1 MASSSSSA
9 MKLSVMVGI
18 VVTMMAVVAVAES
31 RPHHGGN
38 LMSIVGYAPEDLENH
53 DRLIKLFEE
62 WVSKYR
68 KAYASFEEKLH
79 RFEVFKDN
87 LKHIDEINKQVTSYW
102 LGLNAFADLTH
113 DEFKTSYLGLHP
125 PPQQPR
131 RRSSSNSFDGEVPK
145 SKGYIRMKRGT
156 GKPEGLCG
164 INKMASYPTKD
175 PQ

>member
-1 MASSSSSA
+1 MAASSSA
-9 MKLSVMVGI
+9 RMKLSVLVGI
-18 VVTMMAVVAVAES
+18 VTMLAVVTVAES
-31 RPHHGGN
+31 RPHHGGD

-87 LKHIDEINKQVTSYW
+87 LKHIDEINKQVSSYW

-113 DEFKTSYLGLHP
+113 DEFKTSYLGLQ
-125 PPQQPR
+125 PQHPR
-131 RRSSSNSFDGEVPK
+131 RSSNSFFRYDGVSADELK
-145 SKGYIRMKRGT
+145 TMR
-156 GKPEGLCG
+156 
-164 INKMASYPTKD
+164 
-175 PQ
+175 